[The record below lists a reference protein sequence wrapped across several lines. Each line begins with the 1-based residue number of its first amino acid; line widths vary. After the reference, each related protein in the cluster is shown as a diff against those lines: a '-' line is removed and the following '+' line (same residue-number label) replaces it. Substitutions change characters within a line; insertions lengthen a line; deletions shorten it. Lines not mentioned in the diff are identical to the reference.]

1 MNSLLKN
8 LFISFIGIFLLISIL
23 LLVILWNFSNNIP
36 DYKFLKNYKPPV
48 SSKVYA
54 GDGNLVAD
62 FSKEKRIFVPYRSI
76 PKNVINAFLSAED
89 KNFFSHP
96 GVDAKG
102 VLRATI
108 NNFKNIMTSKRLEGA
123 STITQQVAKNFLLT
137 NEVSLNRKL
146 KEAILA
152 FRIERALTKERILE
166 LYLNQIYLGSGAYG
180 VAAASLEYFDKS
192 IKELDYAEAALLAL
206 DDAGLD
212 IGNMEAF
219 YCGNLGQANAMV
231 GQRILQEIGQ
241 TGIPVVNCSNACATG
256 ATAFREAWT
265 SIKAGLYDV
274 VLAVGVEQMGTGLL
288 GGAGGG
294 VGIPKEGL
302 LGSGTMPAV
311 FAEAGMEHARQYGT
325 TFEQFAKISVK
336 NHHHSTMNPKARY
349 QIETPLDEVMNAEMI
364 SYPNTKLMC
373 SVNVDGAAA
382 AVLVSEKK
390 AKELGM
396 QRAVRIKASVMTSD
410 PYQERDLVMPD
421 VNSCTRKAAAEA
433 YEMAGL
439 NSEDIDLV
447 ELHDCFATAEMLH
460 YENLGLCGDGEAGRL
475 IDEGEVEL
483 GGRIPVNVSGG
494 LLSKGHPLGATGI
507 ANIYEVCTHLRGE
520 AGARQVEN
528 AKIGMTHVIGLGSA
542 CGIHILE
549 KV

>member
-1 MNSLLKN
+1 MS
-8 LFISFIGIFLLISIL
+8 
-23 LLVILWNFSNNIP
+23 
-36 DYKFLKNYKPPV
+36 D
-48 SSKVYA
+48 VYV
-54 GDGNLVAD
+54 L
-62 FSKEKRIFVPYRSI
+62 
-76 PKNVINAFLSAED
+76 
-89 KNFFSHP
+89 
-96 GVDAKG
+96 GVDMIKFG
-102 VLRATI
+102 R
-108 NNFKNIMTSKRLEGA
+108 FP
-123 STITQQVAKNFLLT
+123 
-137 NEVSLNRKL
+137 
-146 KEAILA
+146 
-152 FRIERALTKERILE
+152 ERTVPD
-166 LYLNQIYLGSGAYG
+166 LG
-180 VAAASLEYFDKS
+180 
-192 IKELDYAEAALLAL
+192 AEAALLAL
-206 DDAGLD
+206 DDAGLTID
-212 IGNMEAF
+212 NMEAF

-294 VGIPKEGL
+294 KGIPKEGL

-311 FAEAGMEHARQYGT
+311 FAEAGMDHSRQYGT

-390 AKELGM
+390 ANELGM
-396 QRAVRIKASVMTSD
+396 SRAVRVKASVLTSD

-421 VNSCTRKAAAEA
+421 VNSCTRKAAKEA

-439 NSEDIDLV
+439 GAEDIDLV

-460 YENLGLCGDGEAGRL
+460 YENLGLCEDGEAGRL

-520 AGARQVEN
+520 AGERQVEG
-528 AKIGMTHVIGLGSA
+528 AKVGLTHVIGLGSA

-549 KV
+549 KA